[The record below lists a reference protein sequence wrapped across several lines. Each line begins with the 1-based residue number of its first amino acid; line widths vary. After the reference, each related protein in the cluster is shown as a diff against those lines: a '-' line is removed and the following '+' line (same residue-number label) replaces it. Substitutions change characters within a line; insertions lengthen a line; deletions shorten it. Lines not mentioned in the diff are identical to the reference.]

1 MTQESKKLI
10 YRAGV
15 IPYHIDENGTPSMLF
30 MKPSHPDYGGDQFQ
44 MAKGKVDPGENSE
57 QAALREGQEEL
68 GLFSGNVE
76 KLHNLGNFL
85 GRTQVYVA
93 EIKNKTMFGDPHF
106 ETEETKWMTL
116 PEFLEIGRP
125 LHKPLV
131 KAAHRW
137 ILEQINK

>member
-15 IPYHIDENGTPSMLF
+15 IPYHIDEDGKASMLF
-30 MKPSHPDYGGDQFQ
+30 MRPSDADFGGNTFQ
-44 MAKGKVDPGENSE
+44 LAKGKIDPGENSE
-57 QAALREGQEEL
+57 QAALREGKEEL
-68 GLFSGNVE
+68 GLFSGNIE
-76 KLHNLGNFL
+76 KIHDLGNFL

-93 EIKNKTMFGDPHF
+93 KVKDKTMFGDPHF
-106 ETEETKWMTL
+106 ETEEVKWMSL
-116 PEFLEIGRP
+116 QEFLEIGRP

-137 ILEQINK
+137 ISEQ